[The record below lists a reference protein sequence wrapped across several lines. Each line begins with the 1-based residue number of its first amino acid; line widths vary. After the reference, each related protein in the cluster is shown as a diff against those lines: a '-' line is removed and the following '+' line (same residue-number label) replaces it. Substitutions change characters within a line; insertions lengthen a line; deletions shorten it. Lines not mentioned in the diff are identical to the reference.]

1 MNARLIFNKFTQ
13 LAQSDR
19 DYYIF
24 GQPSQI
30 GIIEDVLAYL
40 GLDYNIKSHPQSMHE
55 EGLNILKSFMLNS
68 ATDEQLKLIYEIATK
83 NSMIP
88 EMNPISASSEKVF
101 ISMPMDKDKCENVDT
116 IRAGI
121 KSAVEE
127 SGNTPY
133 FLDKDTHND
142 NIYNKMMEEI
152 ISCKFLIADLT
163 SQNPGVYYE
172 AGYAKAAGKTVIFT
186 CKEDDFESVHFD
198 IKQTQMVIWNNES
211 TLTEKLFNQIKGSNL
226 SNL

>member
-1 MNARLIFNKFTQ
+1 
-13 LAQSDR
+13 
-19 DYYIF
+19 
-24 GQPSQI
+24 
-30 GIIEDVLAYL
+30 
-40 GLDYNIKSHPQSMHE
+40 
-55 EGLNILKSFMLNS
+55 
-68 ATDEQLKLIYEIATK
+68 
-83 NSMIP
+83 
-88 EMNPISASSEKVF
+88 
-101 ISMPMDKDKCENVDT
+101 
-116 IRAGI
+116 
-121 KSAVEE
+121 
-127 SGNTPY
+127 
-133 FLDKDTHND
+133 
-142 NIYNKMMEEI
+142 MMEEI